1 MRSGCNN
8 RYAKTIEV
16 RFDRMK
22 PEINKDIELVQIL
35 IYLSNV
41 KRYDK
46 TIDKQQGLL
55 FCNQ

>member
-1 MRSGCNN
+1 
-8 RYAKTIEV
+8 
-16 RFDRMK
+16 MK

-46 TIDKQQGLL
+46 TIVKQHASL

>member
-1 MRSGCNN
+1 
-8 RYAKTIEV
+8 
-16 RFDRMK
+16 MK